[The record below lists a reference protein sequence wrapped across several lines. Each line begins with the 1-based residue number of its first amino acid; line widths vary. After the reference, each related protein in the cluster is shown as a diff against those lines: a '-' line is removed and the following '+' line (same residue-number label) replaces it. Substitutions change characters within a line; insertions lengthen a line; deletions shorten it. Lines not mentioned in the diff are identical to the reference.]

1 MDKEMAR
8 KIGAQRDVVVRDN
21 GSSLGIG
28 SRVSVLIL
36 LTARGSKAN
45 GPP

>member
-1 MDKEMAR
+1 MAKEITR
-8 KIGAQRDVVVRDN
+8 KIGAERDVVVTDK

-28 SRVSVLIL
+28 SRVSVLTL
-36 LTARGSKAN
+36 LTARGIKAI